1 MKTKTLIIAAVLS
14 MILLTSCREHK
25 EAEKEVEADVKI
37 EKVEEQVEIE
47 EQPEIDTD
55 EKRRLDSIRQVK
67 EHGHAH

>member
-55 EKRRLDSIRQVK
+55 
-67 EHGHAH
+67 